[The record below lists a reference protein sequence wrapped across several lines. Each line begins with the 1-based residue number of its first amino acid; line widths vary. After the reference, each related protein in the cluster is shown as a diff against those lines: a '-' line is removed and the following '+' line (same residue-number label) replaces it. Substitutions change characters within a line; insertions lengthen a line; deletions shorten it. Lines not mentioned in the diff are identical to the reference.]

1 MVQGNPAGKWT
12 AKPLRPLAKLA
23 FSNRPTASW
32 SAENPM
38 A

>member
-1 MVQGNPAGKWT
+1 MVRGNPAGKWT
-12 AKPLRPLAKLA
+12 AKPLWPLAQLA
-23 FSNRPTASW
+23 FNNRLTASW